1 MKAYIPK
8 VKLSI
13 LVPVTLLSG
22 FFLTGSTV
30 ATADPASDNNRTN
43 NEQYEK
49 KEDARKYDQRND
61 LDESRRGI
69 EGTVVPETDSNSTYQ
84 QNHNPRN
91 PSEQSP
97 AEIMPDR
104 N

>member
-1 MKAYIPK
+1 MKAHISK

-13 LVPVTLLSG
+13 LVPVALLSG
-22 FFLTGSTV
+22 SFLIGST
-30 ATADPASDNNRTN
+30 AAIADSSSDSNRAN
-43 NEQYEK
+43 SEKYEK
-49 KEDARKYDQRND
+49 KEDARKYDQRNN

-69 EGTVVPETDSNSTYQ
+69 EDPVIPETDSNSTNQ
-84 QNHNPRN
+84 QNYNLRN

-97 AEIMPDR
+97 AEIMPGR

>member
-1 MKAYIPK
+1 MKAHIST

-13 LVPVTLLSG
+13 LVPAALLSG
-22 FFLTGSTV
+22 FFLTGST
-30 ATADPASDNNRTN
+30 AAIADSSSDSNRAN
-43 NEQYEK
+43 SEKYEK
-49 KEDARKYDQRND
+49 KEDIRKYDQRND

-69 EGTVVPETDSNSTYQ
+69 EDTVIPEADSNSTDQ
-84 QNHNPRN
+84 QNHNLRN

>member
-1 MKAYIPK
+1 MKAHISK

-13 LVPVTLLSG
+13 LVPVALLSG
-22 FFLTGSTV
+22 FFLIGSTA
-30 ATADPASDNNRTN
+30 ATADSSSDSNRAN
-43 NEQYEK
+43 SEKYEK

-69 EGTVVPETDSNSTYQ
+69 EDTVIPETDSNSTDQ
-84 QNHNPRN
+84 QNHNLRN

-97 AEIMPDR
+97 AEIMPGR

>member
-1 MKAYIPK
+1 MKAHISK

-13 LVPVTLLSG
+13 LVPVALLSG
-22 FFLTGSTV
+22 SFLIGST
-30 ATADPASDNNRTN
+30 AAIADSSSDSNRAN
-43 NEQYEK
+43 SEKYEK
-49 KEDARKYDQRND
+49 KEDARKYDHRNN

-69 EGTVVPETDSNSTYQ
+69 EDPVIPETDSNSTNQ
-84 QNHNPRN
+84 QNYNLRN

-97 AEIMPDR
+97 AEIMPGR